1 MGASASQPHRMI
13 AVLKLPKNNVP
24 QIVTS
29 VMHVV
34 DSMTDNPWF
43 PSPRP
48 PLATVQA
55 AVDALAKAQAA
66 TLSRTV
72 GTIATRDARRL
83 DLRSELDLLTAYVQA
98 VADANPDQAASIIES
113 AGMSVKRRSG
123 PPGRVFAARRG
134 PRADSIVLVAPKA
147 GNRASYEWA
156 YRVDADDSDW
166 TLWATTNSAT
176 TTVTGLKPGAR
187 MLFRYRA
194 SVKNV
199 WSDWSNPIAC
209 VVG

>member
-1 MGASASQPHRMI
+1 MI

-24 QIVTS
+24 RIVTC
-29 VMHVV
+29 VTHVIE
-34 DSMTDNPWF
+34 SMTDNPWF

-55 AVDALAKAQAA
+55 AVDALAKAQVA
-66 TLSRTV
+66 TLPKTV
-72 GTIATRDARRL
+72 GTVATRDARRL
-83 DLRSELDLLTAYVQA
+83 DLRVELDRLTAYVQA
-98 VADANPDQAASIIES
+98 IADANPDSVTSIIES

-123 PPGRVFAARRG
+123 PPGRIFAARRG
-134 PRADSIVLVAPKA
+134 PRADSVVLVAPKA

-156 YRVDADDSDW
+156 YRADAEDAPWIVSSV
-166 TLWATTNSAT
+166 TNSAT

-199 WSDWSNPIAC
+199 WSDWSDPIS
-209 VVG
+209 VIVG